1 MNDPHLFSC
10 RLLKALFCIA
20 SMALATPVFGADIS
34 GTVTN
39 KTTDKPSAGDEVVI
53 LKLSEGMQEA
63 GRTKTDTKG
72 KFSLPIPNDGGQH
85 LVRVTHQGV
94 NYFKPAPQG
103 TTSVQV
109 DVYDAGKQVQ
119 GVSGRADILRV
130 QSDGGQLQ
138 ITELFVLQNNS
149 QPPRT
154 QMSDRSFELTL
165 PEGAVID
172 ASLAAGPG
180 GMPVNSAPVPT
191 GEKNRYAYVF
201 PIRPGETKFQVSYH
215 APYTGSFSFQPKIL
229 TPTDDLVVMLPK
241 SMEFKNGSSEFSGG
255 GEEKGMNIF
264 VAHNIAAGKQLAFT
278 VSGTG
283 QIPRDA
289 QDSDAGATADASQS
303 GGGEATPNNRPG
315 GGLGRPEET
324 PDPLH
329 AYRWWIIGGL
339 AAALVVGAIV
349 VVNQKPR
356 NGTTRPVGVAT
367 AALPTVRPAV
377 PTQSRGLLLEAM
389 KEELFQLETERLEGK
404 ISEGEY
410 QQAKAALDL
419 TLKRAIARQGAGDRV
434 RGTGTPS

>member
-1 MNDPHLFSC
+1 MNKSLS
-10 RLLKALFCIA
+10 RLLNCLCAGLLTLGAPLFAANITG
-20 SMALATPVFGADIS
+20 SI
-34 GTVTN
+34 TN
-39 KTTDKPSAGDEVVI
+39 KTSNKPSTGDDVVL

-63 GRTKTDTKG
+63 SRTKSDGQG
-72 KFSLPIPNDGGQH
+72 KFSLPLPDDGGQH

-94 NYFKPAPQG
+94 NYFKPAPAG
-103 TTSVQV
+103 TTSVQI
-109 DVYDAGKQVQ
+109 DVYDAAKQVQ
-119 GVSGRADILRV
+119 GVKGRADITRV

-138 ITELFVLQNNS
+138 VTELFVVQNDSN
-149 QPPRT
+149 PPRT

-165 PEGAVID
+165 PEGSVID

-201 PIRPGETKFQVSYH
+201 PLRPGETKFQISYH
-215 APYTGSFSFQPKIL
+215 APYSGNFSFQPQIL
-229 TPTDDLVVMLPK
+229 ATTDDVVVMLPK
-241 SMEFKNGSSEFSGG
+241 SMGFKNNSPEFASG

-264 VAHNIAAGKQLAFT
+264 VAHNVEAGKQLAFT

-289 QDSDAGATADASQS
+289 QDDASAQGS
-303 GGGEATPNNRPG
+303 QNPGASTPDNRPG
-315 GGLGRPEET
+315 GGLGRPEDT

-349 VVNQKPR
+349 VINQKPR
-356 NGTTRPVGVAT
+356 TGPPLPPTVAATTPA
-367 AALPTVRPAV
+367 VRPAT
-377 PTQSRGLLLEAM
+377 PSQGRGLLLDAM
-389 KEELFQLETERLEGK
+389 KEELFQLETERLQGK
-404 ISEGEY
+404 ISDADY

-419 TLKRAIARQGAGDRV
+419 TIKRAIERQK
-434 RGTGTPS
+434 S

>member
-1 MNDPHLFSC
+1 MNHLHLHSY
-10 RLLKALFCIA
+10 RLLKALFCVA
-20 SMALATPVFGADIS
+20 TMAFATPLFGANIS
-34 GTVTN
+34 GTITN
-39 KTTDKPSAGDEVVI
+39 KTTDKPSAGDDVVI
-53 LKLSEGMQEA
+53 IKLSEGMQEA
-63 GRTKTDTKG
+63 GRTKTDGKG
-72 KFSLPIPNDGGQH
+72 KFSLPIPDDGGQH
-85 LVRVTHQGV
+85 LIRVTHQGV

-109 DVYDAGKQVQ
+109 EVYDAGKQVQ

-138 ITELFVLQNNS
+138 ITELFVLQNSS

-154 QMSDRSFELTL
+154 QMSDHSFELTL

-229 TPTDDLVVMLPK
+229 TPTDDVVVMLPK

-289 QDSDAGATADASQS
+289 QDDSGTSANAPPGAA
-303 GGGEATPNNRPG
+303 EAAPDNRPG
-315 GGLGRPEET
+315 GGLGRPEDT

-356 NGTTRPVGVAT
+356 NGATVPAAVAT
-367 AALPTVRPAV
+367 AVLPTARPAI

-389 KEELFQLETERLEGK
+389 KEELFQLETERLQGK

-419 TLKRAIARQGAGDRV
+419 TLKRAIARQGTTDRV
-434 RGTGTPS
+434 QGTGTRS

>member
-1 MNDPHLFSC
+1 MSKIQKCILL
-10 RLLKALFCIA
+10 RLYVTNLLAAFALLALTIP
-20 SMALATPVFGADIS
+20 ALAADITGS
-34 GTVTN
+34 VTN
-39 KTTDKPSAGDEVVI
+39 KTSDKPSSGDDVVL

-63 GRTKTDTKG
+63 SRTKTDAHG
-72 KFSLPIPNDGGQH
+72 KFSLPLPDDGGQH

-109 DVYDAGKQVQ
+109 DVYDAAKQVP
-119 GVSGRADILRV
+119 GVTGRADIMRV

-138 ITELFVLQNNS
+138 VTELFVVQNNS
-149 QPPRT
+149 NPPRT

-165 PEGAVID
+165 PEGAIVD

-201 PIRPGETKFQVSYH
+201 PLRPGETKFQISYH
-215 APYTGSFSFQPKIL
+215 APYSGSFSFRPQIL
-229 TPTDDLVVMLPK
+229 ATTEDVVVMLPK
-241 SMEFKNGSSEFSGG
+241 SMEFKNGSSEFSSG

-264 VAHNIAAGKQLAFT
+264 VAHNVQAGKQLAFT
-278 VSGTG
+278 VAGTG

-289 QDSDAGATADASQS
+289 QDAEAAAGDSSQGAT
-303 GGGEATPNNRPG
+303 EAAPDNRPG
-315 GGLGRPEET
+315 GGLGRPEDT

-349 VVNQKPR
+349 VINQKPR
-356 NGTTRPVGVAT
+356 SGVPVPPANSNAT
-367 AALPTVRPAV
+367 VPTVRSVASP
-377 PTQSRGLLLEAM
+377 QSRGLLLEAM
-389 KEELFQLETERLEGK
+389 KEELFQLETERLQGK
-404 ISEGEY
+404 ISETEY

-419 TLKRAIARQGAGDRV
+419 TMKRAISRASSGNTA
-434 RGTGTPS
+434 

>member
-1 MNDPHLFSC
+1 MNCLSMSYRLAKLLPSLFV
-10 RLLKALFCIA
+10 LLAGTQL
-20 SMALATPVFGADIS
+20 FGADIT

-39 KTTDKPSAGDEVVI
+39 KTSDKPSSGDDVVL

-63 GRTKTDTKG
+63 SRTKTDAHG
-72 KFSLPIPNDGGQH
+72 KFSLPLPDDGGQH

-109 DVYDAGKQVQ
+109 DVYDAAKQVP
-119 GVSGRADILRV
+119 GVTGRADIMRV

-138 ITELFVLQNNS
+138 VTELFVLQNNS
-149 QPPRT
+149 NPPRT

-165 PEGAVID
+165 PEGAIVD

-201 PIRPGETKFQVSYH
+201 PLRPGETKFQISYH
-215 APYTGSFSFQPKIL
+215 TPYSGSFSFRPQIL
-229 TPTDDLVVMLPK
+229 ATTEDVVVMLPK
-241 SMEFKNGSSEFSGG
+241 SMEFKNGSSEFGSG

-264 VAHNIAAGKQLAFT
+264 VAHNVEAGKQLAFT

-289 QDSDAGATADASQS
+289 QDAEAAAGDSSQGAT
-303 GGGEATPNNRPG
+303 EAAPDNRPG
-315 GGLGRPEET
+315 GGLGRPEDT

-349 VVNQKPR
+349 VINQKPR
-356 NGTTRPVGVAT
+356 SGIPVSPVNSSATVPVIRPVPPPQT
-367 AALPTVRPAV
+367 
-377 PTQSRGLLLEAM
+377 RGLLLEAM
-389 KEELFQLETERLEGK
+389 KEELFQLETERLQGK
-404 ISEGEY
+404 ISDAEY

-419 TLKRAIARQGAGDRV
+419 TMKRAISRTSASHNA
-434 RGTGTPS
+434 